1 MANTSVRAAI
11 VMAACV
17 TAGCYNYAPL
27 ASVDPAP
34 GTSLA
39 VTLSDAG
46 SETLM
51 RSLGPEAFVVR
62 GRYLGTDERGLL
74 LSVTSVERRR
84 GWVEPWSGETVALPN
99 DVIASTEVRRL
110 AKGRSL
116 LLAGAGVVGVV
127 AVGSMALTGGGTD
140 LGVANGP
147 PGKK

>member
-1 MANTSVRAAI
+1 MANTFVRAAI
-11 VMAACV
+11 VMAACL

-27 ASVDPAP
+27 ATVDPQP

-46 SETLM
+46 SESLM

-62 GRYLGTDERGLL
+62 GRYVGTDERGMLL
-74 LSVTSVERRR
+74 AVTSVERRR
-84 GWVEPWSGETVALPN
+84 GWVEPWSGETVALPA

-127 AVGSMALTGGGTD
+127 AVGSIALTGGGTD

-147 PGKK
+147 PGKR